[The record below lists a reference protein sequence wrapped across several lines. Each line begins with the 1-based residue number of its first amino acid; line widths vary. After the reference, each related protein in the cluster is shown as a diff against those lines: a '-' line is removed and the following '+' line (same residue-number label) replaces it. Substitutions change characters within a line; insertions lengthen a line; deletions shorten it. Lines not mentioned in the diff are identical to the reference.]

1 MATKL
6 YIGNLS
12 YSTNDDQLKE
22 VFSQAGEV
30 TSATVITD
38 KMSGRSR
45 GFGFVEMADEA
56 SAQKA
61 VEMFNGYKLDDR
73 ELVVNEARPQTD
85 RPRGGGGGFGGGR
98 SGGRG
103 GGFGGGRG
111 GYSGG
116 NDRY

>member
-12 YSTNDDQLKE
+12 YSTNDAQLKE

-61 VEMFNGYKLDDR
+61 VEMLNGYKLDDR

-85 RPRGGGGGFGGGR
+85 RPRGGGFGGGR
-98 SGGRG
+98 SGGRS
-103 GGFGGGRG
+103 GGFGGGGRG

>member
-6 YIGNLS
+6 YVGNLS

-22 VFSQAGEV
+22 TFSQAGEV
-30 TSATVITD
+30 TSATVIID

-85 RPRGGGGGFGGGR
+85 RPRTGGFGGGGR
-98 SGGRG
+98 GGRS

-116 NDRY
+116 SNY